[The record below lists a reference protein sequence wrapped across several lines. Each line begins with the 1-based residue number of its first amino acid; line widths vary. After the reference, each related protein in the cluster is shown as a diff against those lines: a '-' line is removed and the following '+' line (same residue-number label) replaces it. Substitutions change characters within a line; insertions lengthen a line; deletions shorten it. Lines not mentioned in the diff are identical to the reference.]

1 MLFVLQAQIFNQ
13 SRAEFPG
20 HNAHGRPICHGCY
33 RRTTIGCAPSKPRI
47 FTFVPPYFSFHA
59 AVLTTLSLNCRALT
73 SLHAYP
79 KSKPRF
85 QPLHTRNRSLARILL
100 LLRGKRSAHNNRN
113 SNTHTATTREYIAQS
128 SSSPPTALRT
138 VLQRSL
144 TALCSGLRSYLPGSR
159 SATTGPEFHL
169 HELH

>member
-113 SNTHTATTREYIAQS
+113 SNTHSNDSRIYRAIIVEPPDRSSHSIAEIIDRIVQRPKVLFARFPIS
-128 SSSPPTALRT
+128 YHRT
-138 VLQRSL
+138 
-144 TALCSGLRSYLPGSR
+144 
-159 SATTGPEFHL
+159 
-169 HELH
+169 